1 MSSAENVCDVHLV
14 KTIPRKAGR
23 AFLQRLTGWARE
35 FGRSTVGHLSTSLL
49 KCKCTHPCSGGYC
62 HWTVLQ
68 SPSLSIFKKIS
79 SLLFHGYYWNISCSG
94 LGWIVEAFFFLLVV
108 LLGNPILILTLS
120 HLPRLSMA
128 WDKTGTREEILQV
141 SLSLFFFQNCDTR
154 QKSGR
159 WNEKGYHWIRREFR
173 DCGGRRLENVHGWKG
188 IFNRAQNVPL
198 KKQQTLLTLH
208 NSAKQNN
215 SHL

>member
-14 KTIPRKAGR
+14 KIIPRKAEH

-62 HWTVLQ
+62 LWTVLQ

-94 LGWIVEAFFFLLVV
+94 LGWIVEAFFFTSSFTWKTYF
-108 LLGNPILILTLS
+108 NSHTLS
-120 HLPRLSMA
+120 SPTVIYGLGQNRYPGRNPTGLSL
-128 WDKTGTREEILQV
+128 GL
-141 SLSLFFFQNCDTR
+141 SLSLFFFRTVTLD
-154 QKSGR
+154 
-159 WNEKGYHWIRREFR
+159 RRVADGMR
-173 DCGGRRLENVHGWKG
+173 KG
-188 IFNRAQNVPL
+188 I
-198 KKQQTLLTLH
+198 TG
-208 NSAKQNN
+208 SAEIQRLWRQETGKCPWMKGDF
-215 SHL
+215 